1 MSKLVENII
10 GGIDPTAP
18 PEPTPTPTPE
28 PTPTAPSQEPTPT
41 PTPTSPSQEPTPTPT
56 PGPNNNLDNSLGKG
70 QSFVKNRRKALNNTV
85 SNQNKSITENLN
97 YMKNKNSADQQ
108 KIVYLQLQADYMVF
122 INYYLFSFF
131 MFLAIIFGFY
141 FFTVKKGYTTNMK
154 IFWYLHLFFLPYLLI
169 YCEFVTYYILK
180 FVFSW
185 ITGSPYLPWHNYTSF
200 PPIY

>member
-1 MSKLVENII
+1 MTEVV
-10 GGIDPTAP
+10 IDNTNNGNNTTANSD
-18 PEPTPTPTPE
+18 
-28 PTPTAPSQEPTPT
+28 PTAPSQEPTPT
-41 PTPTSPSQEPTPTPT
+41 PTSTPK
-56 PGPNNNLDNSLGKG
+56 PNPFNLDN
-70 QSFVKNRRKALNNTV
+70 TV
-85 SNQNKSITENLN
+85 INQNKSITENLN

-141 FFTVKKGYTTNMK
+141 FFTVKKGYTTFMK
-154 IFWYLHLFFLPYLLI
+154 IFWYLHLFFLPYLLV

>member
-1 MSKLVENII
+1 MSKLVENNI
-10 GGIDPTAP
+10 GGIGSIDPTSTRG
-18 PEPTPTPTPE
+18 PTPGPP
-28 PTPTAPSQEPTPT
+28 
-41 PTPTSPSQEPTPTPT
+41 PTSTRGPTSGPT
-56 PGPNNNLDNSLGKG
+56 PGPNNNLDNTMG
-70 QSFVKNRRKALNNTV
+70 QSQTFLKNPQEALNKTV

-122 INYYLFSFF
+122 INFYLYSFF

-154 IFWYLHLFFLPYLLI
+154 IFWYLHIFFLPYLLI

>member
-1 MSKLVENII
+1 MSKLVENNI
-10 GGIDPTAP
+10 GGIGSIDPTPP
-18 PEPTPTPTPE
+18 PEPTPGPTPGPTLGPTLG
-28 PTPTAPSQEPTPT
+28 PTPGPTLG
-41 PTPTSPSQEPTPTPT
+41 PT
-56 PGPNNNLDNSLGKG
+56 PGPNNNLDNTLG
-70 QSFVKNRRKALNNTV
+70 QSKTFLKNPRKALDKTV

-122 INYYLFSFF
+122 INFYLYSFF

-141 FFTVKKGYTTNMK
+141 FFTVKKGYTTFMK
-154 IFWYLHLFFLPYLLI
+154 IFWYLHIFFLPYLLI